1 MKIAYFADCKSCHT
15 IRWINYFKKRGHDVF
30 AITSELNDEM
40 GIKQYKLV
48 GGIPMPLA
56 GKDSAFRYVFSP
68 FTILSV
74 RSILAKEMP
83 DIVHAHYASHYGFIA
98 ALTNYH
104 PMILTTWG
112 SDILI
117 NPGQFR
123 ILRYM
128 VQYALKK
135 ADLITCDAK
144 HMIKS
149 LEKFGVIHSKIH
161 LIYFGTDTQIFNPKQ
176 RSTELRARFTFD
188 NPPIIMSLRNL
199 EPIYDV
205 ETLIKSVRIVLK
217 KVSKAK
223 FVVVGEG
230 SQEMFL
236 RELAEKLQVSQNIC
250 FIGSIPNKEVAKYLA
265 SSDIY
270 VSSSLSDAGLAASTA
285 EAMACGVPVIIT
297 DFGDNKEW
305 VENGVNG
312 FLFPAK
318 DTNSLAEN
326 IIYLIDHEKERT
338 KFGEINQD
346 IINKKL
352 NHLKEMAKM
361 ENLYEVLS
369 KRSTR

>member
-161 LIYFGTDTQIFNPKQ
+161 LIYFGTDTQKFNPKQ
-176 RSTELRARFTFD
+176 RSMGLRARLGALD
-188 NPPIIMSLRNL
+188 SSIIMSLRNL
-199 EPIYDV
+199 EPIYDI
-205 ETLIKSVRIVLK
+205 ETFVKSVRIVLK
-217 KVSKAK
+217 KVPKAR
-223 FVVVGEG
+223 FVIVGEG
-230 SQEMFL
+230 SQGVLL
-236 RELAEKLQVSQNIC
+236 RALAKKLKVSKNVN
-250 FIGSIPNKEVAKYLA
+250 FVGSIPSEEVAKYVA
-265 SSDIY
+265 SADIY
-270 VSSSLSDAGLAASTA
+270 VSTSLSDAGLAASTA

-297 DFGDNKEW
+297 DFGDNKRW
-305 VENGVNG
+305 VKNGVNG
-312 FLFPAK
+312 FLFTSK
-318 DTNSLAEN
+318 DIESLAEK
-326 IIYLIDHEKERT
+326 IIYLLENKEERT
-338 KFGEINQD
+338 RFGIINQD
-346 IINKKL
+346 IIEKRL
-352 NHLKEMAKM
+352 NHWTEMAKM

-369 KRSTR
+369 KR

>member
-1 MKIAYFADCKSCHT
+1 
-15 IRWINYFKKRGHDVF
+15 
-30 AITSELNDEM
+30 
-40 GIKQYKLV
+40 
-48 GGIPMPLA
+48 
-56 GKDSAFRYVFSP
+56 
-68 FTILSV
+68 
-74 RSILAKEMP
+74 
-83 DIVHAHYASHYGFIA
+83 
-98 ALTNYH
+98 
-104 PMILTTWG
+104 
-112 SDILI
+112 
-117 NPGQFR
+117 
-123 ILRYM
+123 
-128 VQYALKK
+128 
-135 ADLITCDAK
+135 
-144 HMIKS
+144 
-149 LEKFGVIHSKIH
+149 
-161 LIYFGTDTQIFNPKQ
+161 
-176 RSTELRARFTFD
+176 
-188 NPPIIMSLRNL
+188 MSLRNL